1 MVIPRST
8 LAGSK
13 VQFKVRR
20 TRTDVAHRLQG
31 FGRKAGTAKIGVDD
45 DTRRVDHGT
54 QVRLANHLNPICK
67 GAGKTVAGK
76 IRQID
81 SRAAQDI
88 AAQRVQCQPQGAA
101 HFLVAIGGDH
111 FGNRWLLQ
119 QRIDLWQMS

>member
-20 TRTDVAHRLQG
+20 TCTDVAHRLQG
-31 FGRKAGTAKIGVDD
+31 FGRKAGTAKVCVND

-54 QVRLANHLNPICK
+54 QVRLAGCLDPICK
-67 GAGKTVAGK
+67 SAGKTLAGK
-76 IRQID
+76 IRQVD

-88 AAQRVQCQPQGAA
+88 IAQRVQCQP
-101 HFLVAIGGDH
+101 
-111 FGNRWLLQ
+111 
-119 QRIDLWQMS
+119 